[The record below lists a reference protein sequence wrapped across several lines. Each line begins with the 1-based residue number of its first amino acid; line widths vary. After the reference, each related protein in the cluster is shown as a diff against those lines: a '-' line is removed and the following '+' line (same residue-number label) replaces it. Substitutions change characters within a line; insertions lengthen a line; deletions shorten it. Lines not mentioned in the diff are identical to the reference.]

1 MVAAQPSMTK
11 PEGSWWALSLAIPL
25 ALLAALLYT
34 AGGFCVLTIPLTLSI
49 SVSEALTP
57 ILVSAL
63 GFLVTFSIGA
73 ACEVGADWLFNRYAG
88 RDRHLHSGRCPRCEY
103 DLRHLPKRRCPECGW
118 QPGDTTVA
126 SHTSLPRL
134 LLYQLVRRR

>member
-34 AGGFCVLTIPLTLSI
+34 AGGFCVLAIPLTLASV

-57 ILVSAL
+57 ILVSML
-63 GFLVTFSIGA
+63 GILVTFSIGA
-73 ACEVGADWLFNRYAG
+73 ACEAGADWLLNRYPRWRA
-88 RDRHLHSGRCPRCEY
+88 RHLHSGRCPRCKY
-103 DLRHLPKRRCPECGW
+103 DLRYLPEPRCPECGETW
-118 QPGDTTVA
+118 EPNAVRSET
-126 SHTSLPRL
+126 
-134 LLYQLVRRR
+134 RRRSCQ